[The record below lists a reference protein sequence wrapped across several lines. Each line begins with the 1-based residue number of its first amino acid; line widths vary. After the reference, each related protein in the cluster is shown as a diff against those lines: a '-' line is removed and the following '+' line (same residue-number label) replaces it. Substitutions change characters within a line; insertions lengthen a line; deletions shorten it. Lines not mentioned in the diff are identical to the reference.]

1 MKICYCKI
9 HLAEDNKELNPLI
22 TLPEWLVLVCLTPG
36 GSCPV
41 SVSNIYRESQQI
53 IAGTIQSF
61 VEGQHD
67 NLWHL
72 LFLKFSQTFPRLFRR
87 MYLIPRM
94 MLIT

>member
-1 MKICYCKI
+1 M
-9 HLAEDNKELNPLI
+9 KELNPLI
-22 TLPEWLVLVCLTPG
+22 TLPEWLVLVCLAPG

-72 LFLKFSQTFPRLFRR
+72 LFLDFS
-87 MYLIPRM
+87 
-94 MLIT
+94 